1 MWGVETSAWAGK
13 NYRVRWLQRIS
24 DFEIHNPGP
33 LADATVSMQLG
44 TFGKPHTARLEVN
57 GAMAREA
64 PRITQVFWSQGPQ
77 RVSFHVRLK
86 PGVNSCRL
94 FSLDSPDAL
103 PDGRQVCFL
112 LVEEV
117 IAVLDGR

>member
-1 MWGVETSAWAGK
+1 LWGVETSAWAGK

-64 PRITQVFWSQGPQ
+64 PRITQVFCSQGPQ